1 MGEKG
6 IINRNGEP
14 IMKVALITGGS
25 FGIGEALAKKFAE
38 NGIEVIL
45 IARTEEKLIKVK
57 EEIEKKGGKAHIY
70 PADLIK
76 VNLKELYDQISQKHN
91 PDTLVNNAGFG
102 SIGTFYDLDIKKEL
116 EMIDLNVK
124 VLVELTHYFLQDRI
138 KKGEGG
144 TLVNISSLA
153 GFFPIPY
160 FATYAAT
167 KAFVLSFSESIRR
180 EVEDKN
186 IRVITICPGGIKT
199 EFQKRAGVREDIYRF
214 QKYMDVGEAAELM
227 WEAIKSGKSPYVPG
241 FQNWLY
247 SIFVRFIPIN
257 LLTAFGKKFMEMR
270 MK

>member
-6 IINRNGEP
+6 NINRNGEP
-14 IMKVALITGGS
+14 MMKVALITGGS

-116 EMIDLNVK
+116 EMIDLNVR

-153 GFFPIPY
+153 GFLPIPY

-167 KAFVLSFSESIRR
+167 KAFVLSFSEAIRR
-180 EVEDKN
+180 EVEDKK

-199 EFQKRAGVREDIYRF
+199 EFQKRAGVREDIYQF

-227 WEAIKSGKSPYVPG
+227 WEAIKSGKSPYIPG

-247 SIFVRFIPIN
+247 SILVRFIPIN